1 MTNHFFTGK
10 SSKKSETPRGSGNY
24 AAFAATSSGAPS
36 GSGSGS
42 LHNPNGYGKTSSPQD
57 TAPEKT
63 GTGPSPTAMMPPSNG
78 QHKAPT
84 SSQKAL
90 SLLDQKP
97 ESMVAETLKMK
108 GELEFTRLLRVDGRF
123 EGDLITDNGSLVVG
137 PKGEVVGDLKNMKE
151 VYVEGIVRGNVF
163 ASEVKVKNNGMLFGD
178 IQCLQLTLDPTAS
191 VKGVADTATLKE
203 RAIQEKADAKKAA
216 AAAAA
221 ASNAASSNGAVT
233 KPPSA
238 APVASAAGGM
248 APTYA
253 SGSAVMTA
261 GERSIAPVTKSRPTR
276 IETSMPPPS

>member
-90 SLLDQKP
+90 SLLDQVCAHLSRVQPVNNARHLFEWSQPVCHTKP
-97 ESMVAETLKMK
+97 RNAEVVPAFIGVMHDTAKLAH
-108 GELEFTRLLRVDGRF
+108 GHRTRSTIACKAAHMSPAQHIARSV
-123 EGDLITDNGSLVVG
+123 EYDLIHVVLRKTAPTVAGITVVEKLNRDTLV
-137 PKGEVVGDLKNMKE
+137 M
-151 VYVEGIVRGNVF
+151 
-163 ASEVKVKNNGMLFGD
+163 EVKMNFCCPLWVPFSCCD
-178 IQCLQLTLDPTAS
+178 
-191 VKGVADTATLKE
+191 
-203 RAIQEKADAKKAA
+203 
-216 AAAAA
+216 
-221 ASNAASSNGAVT
+221 
-233 KPPSA
+233 
-238 APVASAAGGM
+238 ASARVS
-248 APTYA
+248 T
-253 SGSAVMTA
+253 
-261 GERSIAPVTKSRPTR
+261 TKSLHGAYMDT
-276 IETSMPPPS
+276 